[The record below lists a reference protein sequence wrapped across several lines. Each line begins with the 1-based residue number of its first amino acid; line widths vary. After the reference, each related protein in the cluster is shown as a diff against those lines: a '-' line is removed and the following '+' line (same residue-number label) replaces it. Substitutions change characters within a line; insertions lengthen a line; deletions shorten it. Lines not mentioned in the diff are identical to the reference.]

1 MCHVKCSAVVGSTR
15 VRMLL
20 EVLHILPV
28 VSPISPSIRSVCIH
42 TTFAF
47 FFLFYGTS
55 IILSLYRVHV
65 GFHVLPVDALVLM
78 HIVLRAR
85 FPSTQ

>member
-1 MCHVKCSAVVGSTR
+1 MKGGYYYYYYYYYYFIIFFFITF
-15 VRMLL
+15 
-20 EVLHILPV
+20 IFF
-28 VSPISPSIRSVCIH
+28 
-42 TTFAF
+42 TFAF

-85 FPSTQ
+85 FPSTQWGVTRRLIDGL